1 MSFLPCYNLYHTL
14 FSFFFLPFIPS
25 YLTHISFTFP
35 VSHIC
40 RALRV
45 LYFLFIYTTP
55 GHRTT
60 TPAPWEGGER
70 TSRSEHHHLCHL
82 SSSSNLQMQGW
93 LWGVFWGMFEV
104 RSNKGGWDHLHTHHP
119 PFKTNKLELELILF
133 KTKRLFPQFLFNLMA
148 STTTLE
154 RRW

>member
-1 MSFLPCYNLYHTL
+1 MSFLPCYNLYHIL

-45 LYFLFIYTTP
+45 LYFLFIYTTL

-60 TPAPWEGGER
+60 TGPLGGGWENFSAR
-70 TSRSEHHHLCHL
+70 A
-82 SSSSNLQMQGW
+82 SSSLPSFTIIQFANARLVVGSILRDVWSAEQQGW
-93 LWGVFWGMFEV
+93 VGSFAY
-104 RSNKGGWDHLHTHHP
+104 SSP

-133 KTKRLFPQFLFNLMA
+133 KTKRLFPPFLFNLMA